1 MVTLVD
7 AKGEADL
14 LDRTQAVVPEL
25 RDRAATTVEN
35 RQIPASNFEALRRA
49 GSFKTLQSTRNG
61 GYGLSMRAHLDTV
74 ATLGEGCGSTA
85 WCAGVIQ
92 AHSWLLSH
100 FPSDAQ
106 DDIYGTDPNAVV
118 AAVVGPRGRATI
130 TLDGYLLSGF
140 WPFASGNQ
148 GADWILLG
156 ALIVDENDT
165 VIDEG
170 QFAVPTDAVVRHD
183 DWHVAGLA
191 GTGSCSVSVEDLEV
205 PAHRFLS
212 MQGVRDG
219 EGGPGVAAQLAQDW
233 NHRCAA
239 VPVLALALTGSAI
252 GIARQAVSEFAE
264 LIEDKTIAFTPNRQI
279 EHPVTHVQVG
289 RAAMLAHEGE
299 LILYHCAD
307 QIDQAGRTGAE
318 LDRLTRARMRLD
330 CATGVQRCLEAVEIL
345 FQASGGSGL
354 AIGRPLTRAVSDLRA
369 INQHGMLN
377 LAANQELYGRVVLG
391 LDPNTPLL

>member
-14 LDRTQAVVPEL
+14 LDRTQAIVPEL
-25 RDRAATTVEN
+25 RDRAAATAEQRQVPSEN
-35 RQIPASNFEALRRA
+35 FDALRRA
-49 GSFKTLQSTRNG
+49 GSLKTLQSTRNG

-74 ATLGEGCGSTA
+74 ATLAEGCGSTA
-85 WCAGVIQ
+85 WCAGVIH

-100 FPSDAQ
+100 YSCDAQ
-106 DDIYGTDPNAVV
+106 DDIYGTDPDAVV
-118 AAVVGPRGRATI
+118 AAVVGPRGRASV

-156 ALIVDENDT
+156 AVIVDENDR

-170 QFAVPTDAVVRHD
+170 QFAVPTDAIDRHD
-183 DWHVAGLA
+183 DWYPSGLA
-191 GTGSCSVSVEDLEV
+191 GTGSSSVSVEDLEV

-212 MQGVRDG
+212 MGEVRTG
-219 EGGPGVAAQLAQDW
+219 EGGPGTEAQLHQDW

-252 GIARQAVSEFAE
+252 GIARQAVADFADQ
-264 LIEDKTIAFTPNRQI
+264 IENKTIAYTPNRQI

-289 RAAMLAHEGE
+289 QAAMLAHEGE

-318 LDRLTRARMRLD
+318 LDLLTRARMRLD
-330 CATGVQRCLEAVEIL
+330 CATGVRRCLEAVEIL

-354 AIGRPLTRAVSDLRA
+354 ASSRPLTRAVADLRA

-391 LDPNTPLL
+391 LDPDTPLL

>member
-7 AKGEADL
+7 AKREADL

-25 RDRAATTVEN
+25 RDRAPSTAEARRIPTEN
-35 RQIPASNFEALRRA
+35 FDALRRA
-49 GSFKTLQSTRNG
+49 GSFKTIQSTRNG

-74 ATLGEGCGSTA
+74 ATLAEGCGSTA

-100 FPSDAQ
+100 FPVETQ
-106 DDIYGTDPNAVV
+106 DDIYGSDPDAVV
-118 AAVVGPRGRATI
+118 VAVVGPRGRATV

-140 WPFASGNQ
+140 WPFASGNE

-156 ALIVDENDT
+156 AVIVDEHDT

-170 QFAVPTDAVVRHD
+170 QFAVPIDTVTRHD

-191 GTGSCSVSVEDLEV
+191 GTGSCSVSVEDVEV

-212 MQGVRDG
+212 MQAVRDG
-219 EGGPGVAAQLAQDW
+219 AGGPGAQAQQHQDW

-252 GIARQAVSEFAE
+252 GIARQAVADFTSV
-264 LIEDKTIAFTPNRQI
+264 IENRTIAYTADRQA
-279 EHPVTHVQVG
+279 EHPVTHVQIG
-289 RAAMLAHEGE
+289 EAAMLAHEGE

-307 QIDQAGRTGAE
+307 QIDQAGRNSTE
-318 LDRLTRARMRLD
+318 LDLLTRARMRLD
-330 CATGVQRCLEAVEIL
+330 CATGVRRCLDAVEIL

-354 AIGRPLTRAVSDLRA
+354 RSAAPLTRAVSDLRA

-377 LAANQELYGRVVLG
+377 LAANRELYGRVVLD
-391 LDPNTPLL
+391 LDPKTPLL